1 MQVVIGRIGRAHGIR
16 GELNVDIRTD
26 EPERRFAPGSSVV
39 CGGRTLTVTTAR
51 HHGGRLVV
59 AFAEVPDRTAAEQLH
74 GTVLEAVVDPDDT
87 PDDPDEFYDHQL
99 VGLEVR
105 TTHEDGR
112 TDVVGTVTGLVHLP
126 YQDTLAVDV
135 DGREVLVP
143 FVSELVPVVDVAG
156 GFVTVVDVDGL
167 LDSALAEN
175 AAADLTG
182 D

>member
-39 CGGRTLTVTTAR
+39 CGDRTLTVAKAR

-59 AFAEVPDRTAAEQLH
+59 AFEEISDRNAAETLH
-74 GTVLEAVVDPDDT
+74 GTILEAEVDPLDV

-105 TTHEDGR
+105 SGDR
-112 TDVVGTVTGLVHLP
+112 VVGSVSGIVHGP
-126 YQDTLAVDV
+126 HQDTLAVDV
-135 DGREVLVP
+135 DGREVFIP
-143 FVSELVPVVDVAG
+143 FVVEIVPVVDVNG
-156 GFVTVVDVDGL
+156 GFVTVDEVPGL
-167 LDSALAEN
+167 LDPAQAETS
-175 AAADLTG
+175 D
-182 D
+182 